1 MDRLSLKEFC
11 GGALQEKVNEAAEQ
25 VFANLQNPNTP
36 WKNKRNICVT
46 ISFQQNEDRDDMAVD
61 VAVTTK
67 LAPVM
72 PIATRMSIGKDIQ
85 TGEVY
90 AEEYGKQVK
99 GQMSFAD
106 IQTQPEKVVV
116 GDDVV
121 DASTGEVTGK
131 VMDFRKAQEA

>member
-121 DASTGEVTGK
+121 DTSTGEVTGK